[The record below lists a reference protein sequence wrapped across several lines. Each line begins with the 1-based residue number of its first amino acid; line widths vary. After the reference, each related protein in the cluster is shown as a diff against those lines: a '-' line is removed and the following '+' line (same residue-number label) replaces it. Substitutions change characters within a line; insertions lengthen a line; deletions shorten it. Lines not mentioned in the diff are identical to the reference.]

1 MTSGSSSHTMRSAG
15 TLHTLFAPIFEGGL
29 EGPALARHLLPIL
42 MLAALVA
49 GCSRPAQTAVAAQAS
64 PPPFE
69 YVDTWGSHGDGPGQ
83 FDKPVAMASDGEAII
98 YIADAATGFI
108 HQFSPIRPPPLSFQ
122 DARPTFPPAATA

>member
-1 MTSGSSSHTMRSAG
+1 MRRAG
-15 TLHTLFAPIFEGGL
+15 ILFTLFCPIFEGNL

-83 FDKPVAMASDGEAII
+83 FS
-98 YIADAATGFI
+98 
-108 HQFSPIRPPPLSFQ
+108 
-122 DARPTFPPAATA
+122 